1 MMPPAV
7 RMETGCPLCGTPI
20 MSVGRRGDVRLEE
33 LHPVA
38 LFSARGMG
46 QGYLLCED
54 CAILTTLPSDIAL
67 N

>member
-1 MMPPAV
+1 MATPTLT
-7 RMETGCPLCGTPI
+7 METRCPLCEVPI
-20 MSVGRRGDVRLEE
+20 VSIGRRGDVRIEE

-54 CAILTTLPSDIAL
+54 CFILTGLPADITL